1 MSVQQGG
8 PKPGGGNP
16 GGFNKPGGTGGGGFN
31 RPGGG
36 GGGGFN
42 RPGGGFNKGGFRGR
56 FVPRKEAEHRINHFI
71 KVPQVRLVGE
81 NVEVG
86 VYNTQDALRIA
97 QEQQLDLVE
106 ISPTADPPVCK
117 IIDYNKFL
125 YDKKKKEKEM
135 KAKSKTAEVKEI
147 RFTPNTD
154 DHDFD
159 FKAKHAESFLK
170 DGNKVKAYVQFKGRA
185 IQFQE
190 RGQLLLL
197 KFAERLAEIGTLESM
212 PKMEGRRM
220 LAMFAPKSQK
230 KADKSTG

>member
-1 MSVQQGG
+1 MAVQQGG
-8 PKPGGGNP
+8 FKPGG
-16 GGFNKPGGTGGGGFN
+16 GGFNKPGGAGGGFN
-31 RPGGG
+31 KP
-36 GGGGFN
+36 
-42 RPGGGFNKGGFRGR
+42 GGFNKGGFRGR
-56 FVPRKEAEHRINHFI
+56 FVPRKEAEHRINNFI
-71 KVPQVRLVGE
+71 RVPQVRLVGE

-86 VYNTQDALRIA
+86 IYNTQDALRIA

-159 FKAKHAESFLK
+159 FKAKHAENFLK
-170 DGNKVKAYVQFKGRA
+170 EGNKVKAYVQFKGRA

-197 KFAERLAEIGTLESM
+197 KFAERLAEAGTLESM

-230 KADKSTG
+230 KKA